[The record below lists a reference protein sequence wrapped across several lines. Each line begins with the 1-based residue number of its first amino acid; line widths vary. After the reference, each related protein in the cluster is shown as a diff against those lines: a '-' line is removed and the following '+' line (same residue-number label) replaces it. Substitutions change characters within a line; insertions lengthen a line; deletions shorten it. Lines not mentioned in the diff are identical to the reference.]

1 MKLSQL
7 SKSEARL
14 AGIVGVMAAVLLNL
28 VVFKYFS
35 TTRAQIVQDA
45 AQKSATLE
53 GLRQLQK
60 DFGFWEERAQWL
72 QKAQPKLA
80 GDAEGGTLLNYLK
93 ESASKNGLTLSKQQL
108 VSSRNDAGV
117 VAVPVQ
123 FELKGNWKSLCA
135 FLAELQA
142 PERFIVVQQARLRV
156 DASDATQMQCDFTVA
171 KWFAPR

>member
-14 AGIVGVMAAVLLNL
+14 VGVVAVMAVVLLNL

-35 TTRAQIVQDA
+35 TTRVQLAQDA
-45 AQKSATLE
+45 SQKSATLE

-80 GDAEGGTLLNYLK
+80 SDAEGGTLLNLLK
-93 ESASKNGLTLSKQQL
+93 ESAAKNGLTLSKQQL
-108 VSSRNDAGV
+108 VSSRNEAGV

-135 FLAELQA
+135 FLTDLQA

-156 DASDATQMQCDFTVA
+156 DAADATQMQCDFTVA

>member
-14 AGIVGVMAAVLLNL
+14 VGIVAVMAAVLLNL

-35 TTRAQIVQDA
+35 TTRAQIVQEA
-45 AQKSATLE
+45 AQKTATLE
-53 GLRQLQK
+53 SLRLLQK

-72 QKAQPKLA
+72 QKSQPKLTS
-80 GDAEGGTLLNYLK
+80 DAEGGALLNFLK
-93 ESASKNGLTLSKQQL
+93 ESAAKNGLNLAKQQL
-108 VSSRNDAGV
+108 VSSKNEAV
-117 VAVPVQ
+117 FVAVPVQ
-123 FELKGNWKSLCA
+123 FELKGNWKSLCG
-135 FLAELQA
+135 FLTELQA
-142 PERFIVVQQARLRV
+142 PERFIVIQQARLRV

>member
-14 AGIVGVMAAVLLNL
+14 VGIVAVMAAVLLNL

-35 TTRAQIVQDA
+35 TTRAQIAQEA
-45 AQKSATLE
+45 AQKTATLE
-53 GLRQLQK
+53 SLRQLQR

-72 QKAQPKLA
+72 QKAQPKVTS
-80 GDAEGGTLLNYLK
+80 DAEGGALLNLLK
-93 ESASKNGLTLSKQQL
+93 ESAAKNGLNLSKQQL

-117 VAVPVQ
+117 MAVPVQ
-123 FELKGNWKSLCA
+123 FELKGNWKSLCG
-135 FLAELQA
+135 FLTELQA
-142 PERFIVVQQARLRV
+142 PERFIVIQQARLRV